1 MQLAEFLIFINWI
14 MTKVKNLCGQ
24 SGRFQWQD
32 FFTISVA
39 DFRNLQSTGFTRT
52 RYSVKPWISTISQA
66 KKYSWEIYRDPQEC
80 ASYVTTHYPF
90 VIEPLSHFGQQ
101 SLQAILSA
109 ISQKLEFT
117 SERTIHQATEER
129 VVISFSWY
137 KDAIQAFRLLNR
149 TSSLYINGVPYRF
162 NMDTSKEYLPRVVA
176 DHYDYRLLVAL
187 KSLPCVCVHL
197 QLFQPFRSIWRC
209 LNYVSFGNNI

>member
-1 MQLAEFLIFINWI
+1 MVIDKTVINFHSLSNLWSTKLSCLISKRFVLLWQIYIRVQYMIFTVLIYSFSFLA
-14 MTKVKNLCGQ
+14 Q
-24 SGRFQWQD
+24 
-32 FFTISVA
+32 
-39 DFRNLQSTGFTRT
+39 
-52 RYSVKPWISTISQA
+52 PWINKQSSKEISMGDIQGSA
-66 KKYSWEIYRDPQEC
+66 W
-80 ASYVTTHYPF
+80 HYPF
-90 VIEPLSHFGQQ
+90 VIERLSHFGPQ
-101 SLQAILSA
+101 SVQAILSA
-109 ISQKLEFT
+109 SSQKLEFIC
-117 SERTIHQATEER
+117 ERTIHQATEER

-197 QLFQPFRSIWRC
+197 
-209 LNYVSFGNNI
+209 